1 MGGKDMAIYKVIGKG
16 QDRKYFDDNAL
27 NEVIS
32 YIFRPNKI
40 PSRYIG
46 GYGVH
51 LKDSAEQMNMVAIL
65 YGKNHGVRLRHSVL
79 SFEEKEH
86 ISHSVA
92 NMIADSIALYYAP
105 EYQIVYAVH
114 EDTDTVHIHFVMNQV
129 SYTDGHKYSGSK
141 QEYYDFINYMRNI
154 GSEYGIKIKNVSD
167 EPDYL
172 FQVCYH
178 AE

>member
-1 MGGKDMAIYKVIGKG
+1 
-16 QDRKYFDDNAL
+16 
-27 NEVIS
+27 
-32 YIFRPNKI
+32 
-40 PSRYIG
+40 
-46 GYGVH
+46 
-51 LKDSAEQMNMVAIL
+51 MNIVAIL

-92 NMIADSIALYYAP
+92 NMIADSIALYYAS

-141 QEYYDFINYMRNI
+141 QKYYDFIN
-154 GSEYGIKIKNVSD
+154 
-167 EPDYL
+167 
-172 FQVCYH
+172 
-178 AE
+178 